1 MGFRAA
7 PSKPTSVALQLGGS
21 MPVSPLDYRYG
32 REPIKLVWS
41 QHGRHA
47 RQLDVER
54 ALIWAHNQLGRVSDE
69 DYAAIEAISKPDVV
83 TVERVDEIEQETRHD
98 IMALTK
104 AMAEAAGD
112 AG

>member
-21 MPVSPLDYRYG
+21 MPVRPLDYRYG

-69 DYAAIEAISKPDVV
+69 DYATIEAISNPDVV
-83 TVERVDEIEQETRHD
+83 TV
-98 IMALTK
+98 
-104 AMAEAAGD
+104 
-112 AG
+112 